1 MTQPVLLAAWA
12 VILLGAALYLW
23 GPLKFGVVAELE
35 APDAHV
41 PLPRAAFSGLF
52 LVASLYCFWGLSG
65 RALSPYLGAFLPPAG
80 YGGTMSAV
88 AEGLPWLSD
97 YDAALAQ
104 AKAEGKPLLIDFTG
118 YTCTNCRLNE
128 KNVFPRQNVQA
139 ELAKYVR
146 VQLYTDGGKDG
157 NKNQSLEQAKF
168 GDVALPLYGVVN
180 SQTGAVVDKV
190 AGVLSPD
197 TFGKF
202 LNRNGSPAAVQAA
215 PAAAWTAYSPSAF
228 ADAARSGKPIVI
240 DFTAAWCV
248 NCKEI
253 EHDVFENGAVA
264 PTLASD
270 FVTLRADLTQWNSPA
285 SVALQKQYGFGSL
298 PTIVMLAPGGQEIKP
313 LRITGRLSV
322 ADFQKRLSQATARP

>member
-1 MTQPVLLAAWA
+1 M
-12 VILLGAALYLW
+12 
-23 GPLKFGVVAELE
+23 
-35 APDAHV
+35 
-41 PLPRAAFSGLF
+41 F

-128 KNVFPRQNVQA
+128 KNVFPRQSVQA

-157 NKNQSLEQAKF
+157 NKNQTLEQAKF

-180 SQTGAVVDKV
+180 SQTGAVVDEV

-197 TFGKF
+197 TFGTF

-264 PTLASD
+264 PTLANS
-270 FVTLRADLTQWNSPA
+270 FVILRADLTQWNSPA

-298 PTIVMLAPGGQEIKP
+298 PTIVMLAPGGREIKP
-313 LRITGRLSV
+313 LRITGRLAV
-322 ADFQKRLSQATARP
+322 ADFQKRLAQVTARP